1 MGTRWLIVP
10 AILALAFS
18 ACGSTS
24 SSTASESSPSPSTA
38 QTEPSSAPSS
48 GGGGSSQ
55 LDPAVPTPSGFPSNV
70 PVYGG
75 ARLTTGGASSTGGTT
90 IYGMVWETTDSQSQV
105 VAYYQ
110 GQLAQGDWTLVFLT
124 SAGGAYAGEFT
135 SKSNSKLVGTM
146 SITTDPGTGVTKV
159 TVSLVSTG

>member
-10 AILALAFS
+10 ALLALAVS

-38 QTEPSSAPSS
+38 QTEPSSAPSGGAGS
-48 GGGGSSQ
+48 GQ
-55 LDPAVPTPSGFPSNV
+55 LDPAVATPSGFPSNV

-75 ARLTTGGASSTGGTT
+75 ARLTTGGASSNGGTT

-110 GQLAQGDWTLVFLT
+110 SQLAQGDWTLVSLT
-124 SAGGAYAGEFT
+124 SANGLYAGEFT
-135 SKSNSKLVGTM
+135 SKSNSKVVGTM

-159 TVSLVSTG
+159 TVSLVNAG